1 MLNKATNE
9 QPLVLNVNGGI
20 IKRRPGWCDNNT
32 MFGLNPTN
40 RFARIVVYEEGMT
53 LDTNGKDVRQI
64 AETPFEGADGN
75 GIMRI
80 DLGGEVTGLI
90 GAPRVDIENTENP
103 SGNGA
108 TAVAIDLLD
117 YRIVEAV
124 NGIVSP
130 PPPKKDEKGGK
141 K

>member
-1 MLNKATNE
+1 MKTRKEPWVAVRGLAGGAHDPVKAY
-9 QPLVLNVNGGI
+9 
-20 IKRRPGWCDNNT
+20 KY
-32 MFGLNPTN
+32 
-40 RFARIVVYEEGMT
+40 A
-53 LDTNGKDVRQI
+53 KD
-64 AETPFEGADGN
+64 
-75 GIMRI
+75 
-80 DLGGEVTGLI
+80 
-90 GAPRVDIENTENP
+90 
-103 SGNGA
+103 NGA